1 MSSYVFKGKMVIV
14 GDIAV
19 GKTSLASRFVDDK
32 FTKNHIASVG
42 VAYFTKTL
50 VVDDK
55 LTVKFDIWDTA
66 GQERYRSINQLYYR
80 GAAAAVIVFDLTQRS
95 TFDAVKA
102 DWLDSIRKCADENII
117 IIIAG
122 NKCDM
127 VQDRCVPKEDIDK
140 FCKEENLMY
149 VETSALS
156 GAGVSDVFTRIALL
170 VKEYM
175 ETNKPSG
182 FQLVEVKNN
191 LSDKVYGIKSVFH
204 VDLWNR
210 NLQKR
215 KVAVVN
221 S

>member
-32 FTKNHIASVG
+32 FTRNHIASVG

-80 GAAAAVIVFDLTQRS
+80 GAAAAVIVFDLTQKS
-95 TFDAVKA
+95 SFDAVKT

-117 IIIAG
+117 IIVAG

-127 VQDRCVPKEDIDK
+127 VQDRCVPQEEIDTL
-140 FCKEENLMY
+140 CKEENLIY
-149 VETSALS
+149 IETSALS
-156 GAGVSDVFTRIALL
+156 GVGVSDVFKQIALI
-170 VKEYM
+170 VKDDM
-175 ETNKPSG
+175 ESNRPTG
-182 FQLVEVKNN
+182 FQLLEVKND
-191 LSDKVYGIKSVFH
+191 LTDKVTLDSQPSK
-204 VDLWNR
+204 
-210 NLQKR
+210 K
-215 KVAVVN
+215 N
-221 S
+221 SCCGK